1 MKHFYVRNIVY
12 LRLYSD
18 YIECF
23 SVSCIRVTKDVCMF
37 LFFKFSEILIFLSEW
52 SV

>member
-1 MKHFYVRNIVY
+1 MKHFNARNIVY
-12 LRLYSD
+12 LRPYSD

-23 SVSCIRVTKDVCMF
+23 SLTYVRLIKGVRMF